1 MSDSDDFEDE
11 ALDTS
16 AQTVRLRM
24 CVCDRLEYPIQFKGC
39 LYATC

>member
-16 AQTVRLRM
+16 AQTVRLQM
-24 CVCDRLEYPIQFKGC
+24 YVFDLLEYPIQFK
-39 LYATC
+39 